1 MQPIKHVYVQSPKQT
16 VSDTDFK
23 QGSLVN
29 SAQAISHIKQSNA
42 FLVCMAKQ
50 GSSFHARLHT
60 RQVPSLL
67 RDKSINSVNASW
79 EPTNTPNLCGYYLF
93 AVTEYKSSGFVYG
106 ALMIEDSQ
114 TYSEHFT
121 TLKEFRLQACKDR
134 PVNTGQLYI
143 SIVKYST
150 ILIIQGQM
158 WLPC

>member
-67 RDKSINSVNASW
+67 RDKSINSVNA
-79 EPTNTPNLCGYYLF
+79 NLCSYYLF

-121 TLKEFRLQACKDR
+121 TFLEFRLQACKDR

>member
-67 RDKSINSVNASW
+67 RDKSINSVNA
-79 EPTNTPNLCGYYLF
+79 NLCSYYLF

-106 ALMIEDSQ
+106 ALMKEDSQ

-121 TLKEFRLQACKDR
+121 TFLEFRLQACKDR